1 MYSKISPKLNIDSNW
16 SKRVHYISIKHAVTS
31 SECMIAQL
39 MHASYLTKI
48 CLTQKTKILLVNHY
62 GWGNSLLQP
71 QLRLS
76 AKKILQGQK
85 RRKMFPAL
93 TQEERNA
100 NGNVSDK
107 NFNQL
112 GFNQAAPPYQKALN
126 ECGYRYTLHYEPRTT
141 NNRKNRQRNNILW
154 CNSPFSK
161 NVSTNIGHRFLA
173 LIDKYFPKDHNLEN
187 F

>member
-107 NFNQL
+107 NFKPT
-112 GFNQAAPPYQKALN
+112 GFQPSRSAVPKSTRRMRIPVHS
-126 ECGYRYTLHYEPRTT
+126 TLRTT
-141 NNRKNRQRNNILW
+141 
-154 CNSPFSK
+154 
-161 NVSTNIGHRFLA
+161 H
-173 LIDKYFPKDHNLEN
+173 D
-187 F
+187 